1 MAFVD
6 YKCLESLLIEGEEI
20 IATEGLGSK
29 IGSFIKSAFNF
40 FMQIIN
46 KIIKFI
52 DAILSKLK
60 LKKTIHNDKATYNK
74 ARALSK
80 KCYVPLN
87 SLCYDI
93 PVDMSLIISRCFTAE
108 TDSIRYIKTD
118 YFNDY
123 NIDYFNDY
131 INETNEEY
139 EKCNQRFVDIKNTV
153 QNNTLY
159 FTNMELDSINS
170 TLRKSKDFL
179 EKTSKT
185 IKNKLNRIAT
195 GDPLADPLAN
205 TKTAQETAEQQKR
218 ISEFMK
224 YATKYETLFAN
235 VEKFIMNNVSSDII
249 TYEDRMKY
257 EYV

>member
-1 MAFVD
+1 MDSKV
-6 YKCLESLLIEGEEI
+6 LESLMIPEYE
-20 IATEGLGSK
+20 IATEGIGNK

-52 DAILSKLK
+52 DAILNKLK

-93 PVDMSLIISRCFTAE
+93 PVKMSLIISRCFTAE

-118 YFNDY
+118 YFNDF

-153 QNNTLY
+153 RNNTLY

-185 IKNKLNRIAT
+185 IKNQLNRIAT
-195 GDPLADPLAN
+195 GDPLAN
-205 TKTAQETAEQQKR
+205 TQTAQETAEQQKR

-224 YATKYETLFAN
+224 YVTKYETLFAN

-257 EYV
+257 ECI